1 MFRVIEKT
9 QKLVEKDVYHFKRL
23 FVSIIFF
30 PIVWNVCLIISN
42 AFFHNKTFFYSTLYV
57 LLCR

>member
-9 QKLVEKDVYHFKRL
+9 QKLVEKDVYHRKHL

-30 PIVWNVCLIISN
+30 SYRVKRLFSYLKCLFLSQ
-42 AFFHNKTFFYSTLYV
+42 
-57 LLCR
+57 